1 MGPSAEEAVGKPKRS
16 LLRRIFWAIVIGV
29 GALVLLNTLLPDLD
43 LSGRDRVALIRVEGV
58 ILDAQATIGELKQYS
73 ENPLVKAIVL
83 RIDSPGGGVV
93 PSQEIHDAVKRVKN
107 KSNKAVIASMGT
119 VAASGGYYIAAATD
133 RIIANPGTLTGSIGV
148 IMETTNFEGLLKK
161 VGVEGVVIKSG
172 RFKDVGSPLRKMSD
186 EERKLLQSVMDDVH
200 QQFIQAVADGRSL
213 EPSEVEPLADGRIFT
228 GRQAKEARLV
238 DELGD
243 LEDAI
248 HIAADIAGIEGEPKV
263 VEPRKRFSIRDILE
277 SRWSSMFPKLEL
289 QTGVNL
295 KYLMAF

>member
-1 MGPSAEEAVGKPKRS
+1 MGPQVETTGRPKRS
-16 LLRRIFWAIVIGV
+16 IARRIVWAIVIGG
-29 GALVLLNTLLPDLD
+29 GALFVLNALLPDLD
-43 LSGRDRVALIRVEGV
+43 LSGQERVALIRVEGV

-107 KSNKAVIASMGT
+107 KSNKAIIASMGT

-148 IMETTNFEGLLKK
+148 IMEMANFEGLLKK
-161 VGVEGVVIKSG
+161 IGVEGVVIKSG
-172 RFKDVGSPLRKMSD
+172 RLKDVGSPLRKMSD

-200 QQFIQAVADGRSL
+200 HQFIQAVADGRSL
-213 EPSEVEPLADGRIFT
+213 ELSEVELLADGRIFT

-243 LEDAI
+243 LDDAI
-248 HIAADIAGIEGEPKV
+248 HIAADIAGMEGEPKV
-263 VEPRKRFSIRDILE
+263 VEPRKRFSFRDLIE
-277 SRWSSMFPKLEL
+277 SRWSSVFPKLEL
-289 QTGVNL
+289 ETGVKL

>member
-1 MGPSAEEAVGKPKRS
+1 MAPEAEITGRPKRS
-16 LLRRIFWAIVIGV
+16 IIRRVIWAIVIVG
-29 GALVLLNTLLPDLD
+29 GALLVLNAFLPDLD
-43 LSGRDRVALIRVEGV
+43 LSSQERVALIRVEGV
-58 ILDAQATIGELKQYS
+58 ILDAQATIGELKHYS

-148 IMETTNFEGLLKK
+148 IMEMANFEGLLKK
-161 VGVEGVVIKSG
+161 IGVEGVVIKSG

-200 QQFIQAVADGRSL
+200 HQFIQAVADGRSL
-213 EPSEVEPLADGRIFT
+213 ELSDVEPMADGRIFT
-228 GRQAKEARLV
+228 GRQAKEMRLV

-243 LEDAI
+243 LDDAI
-248 HIAADIAGIEGEPKV
+248 HIAADIAGMEGEPKV
-263 VEPRKRFSIRDILE
+263 VEPRKRFSFRDILE
-277 SRWSSMFPKLEL
+277 SRWSSVFPKLEL
-289 QTGVNL
+289 ETGVKL

>member
-1 MGPSAEEAVGKPKRS
+1 MGPQTDTAGRPQRS
-16 LLRRIFWAIVIGV
+16 LLRRILWAIVIVG
-29 GALVLLNTLLPDLD
+29 GALILLNALLPDLD
-43 LSGRDRVALIRVEGV
+43 FSTQDRVALIRIEGV
-58 ILDAQATIGELKQYS
+58 ILDAQATISELKHYS
-73 ENPLVKAIVL
+73 DNPLVKAIVL

-107 KSNKAVIASMGT
+107 KSNKAIIASMGT

-133 RIIANPGTLTGSIGV
+133 RIIANPGSLTGSIGV
-148 IMETTNFEGLLKK
+148 IMEMANFEGLMKK

-213 EPSEVEPLADGRIFT
+213 EVSEVEPLADGRIYT
-228 GRQAKEARLV
+228 GRQAKEARLI

-243 LEDAI
+243 LDDAI
-248 HIAADIAGIEGEPKV
+248 HIAADIAGMEGEPKV
-263 VEPRKRFSIRDILE
+263 VEPRKRFSFRDIIE
-277 SRWSSMFPKLEL
+277 SRWASVFPKLEL
-289 QTGVNL
+289 DTGVKL

>member
-1 MGPSAEEAVGKPKRS
+1 MGPQTETAGKPKRS
-16 LLRRIFWAIVIGV
+16 LVRRIIW
-29 GALVLLNTLLPDLD
+29 ALVIAGGAVLLLNALLPDLD
-43 LSGRDRVALIRVEGV
+43 LSGQERVAVIRIEGV
-58 ILDAQATIGELKQYS
+58 ILDAQATIGELQQYS

-107 KSNKAVIASMGT
+107 KSNKAIIASMGT

-148 IMETTNFEGLLKK
+148 IMEMANFEGLLKK
-161 VGVEGVVIKSG
+161 IGVEGVVIKSG
-172 RFKDVGSPLRKMSD
+172 RFKDVGSPLRKMSE

-200 QQFIQAVADGRSL
+200 HQFIQAVADGRSL
-213 EPSEVEPLADGRIFT
+213 ELTDVEPLADGRIFT

-243 LEDAI
+243 LDDAI
-248 HIAADIAGIEGEPKV
+248 HIAADIAGMEGEPKV
-263 VEPRKRFSIRDILE
+263 VEPRKRFSFRDILE
-277 SRWSSMFPKLEL
+277 SRWSSVFPKLEIE
-289 QTGVNL
+289 TGVKL

>member
-1 MGPSAEEAVGKPKRS
+1 MGPQADTAVRPQRS
-16 LLRRIFWAIVIGV
+16 LLRRIFWAIVIGG
-29 GALVLLNTLLPDLD
+29 GALILLNALLPDLD
-43 LSGRDRVALIRVEGV
+43 FSSQDRVARIRIEGV
-58 ILDAQATIGELKQYS
+58 ILDAQATISELKQYS

-148 IMETTNFEGLLKK
+148 IMEMANFEGLMKK

-200 QQFIQAVADGRSL
+200 HQFIQAVADGRSL
-213 EPSEVEPLADGRIFT
+213 EVSDVEPLADGRIYT

-243 LEDAI
+243 LDDAI
-248 HIAADIAGIEGEPKV
+248 HIAADIAGMEGEPKV
-263 VEPRKRFSIRDILE
+263 VEPRKRFSFRDIIE
-277 SRWSSMFPKLEL
+277 SRWASVFPKLEL
-289 QTGVNL
+289 NTGVKL

>member
-1 MGPSAEEAVGKPKRS
+1 MGPQADTAGKPQRS
-16 LLRRIFWAIVIGV
+16 LLRRILWAIVIAG
-29 GALVLLNTLLPDLD
+29 GALIVLNALLPDLD
-43 LSGRDRVALIRVEGV
+43 FSTQDRVALIRIEGV
-58 ILDAQATIGELKQYS
+58 ILDAQATISELKHYS
-73 ENPLVKAIVL
+73 DNPLVKAIVL

-107 KSNKAVIASMGT
+107 KSNKAIIASMGT

-133 RIIANPGTLTGSIGV
+133 RIIANPGSLTGSIGV
-148 IMETTNFEGLLKK
+148 IMEMANFEGLMKK

-213 EPSEVEPLADGRIFT
+213 EVSEVEPLADGRIYT
-228 GRQAKEARLV
+228 GRQAKEARLI

-243 LEDAI
+243 LDDAI
-248 HIAADIAGIEGEPKV
+248 HIAADIAGMEGEPKV
-263 VEPRKRFSIRDILE
+263 VEPRKRFSFRDIIE
-277 SRWSSMFPKLEL
+277 SRWSSVFPKLEFD
-289 QTGVNL
+289 TGVKL

>member
-1 MGPSAEEAVGKPKRS
+1 MGPHTDTAGKPQRS
-16 LLRRIFWAIVIGV
+16 LLRRILWAIVIVG
-29 GALVLLNTLLPDLD
+29 GALILLNALLPDLD
-43 LSGRDRVALIRVEGV
+43 FSTQDRVALIRIEGV
-58 ILDAQATIGELKQYS
+58 ILDAQATISELKHYS

-148 IMETTNFEGLLKK
+148 IMEMANFEGLMKK

-200 QQFIQAVADGRSL
+200 HQFIQAVADGRSL
-213 EPSEVEPLADGRIFT
+213 EVSDVEPLADGRIYT

-243 LEDAI
+243 LDDAI
-248 HIAADIAGIEGEPKV
+248 HIAADIAGMEGEPKV
-263 VEPRKRFSIRDILE
+263 VEPRKRFSFRDIIE
-277 SRWSSMFPKLEL
+277 SRWASVFPKLEL
-289 QTGVNL
+289 NTGVKL

>member
-1 MGPSAEEAVGKPKRS
+1 M
-16 LLRRIFWAIVIGV
+16 LRRIFWAIIIGV
-29 GALVLLNTLLPDLD
+29 GALMLINALLPDLD
-43 LSGRDRVALIRVEGV
+43 FSGQDRVAIIRIEGV
-58 ILDAQATIGELKQYS
+58 ILDAQSTISELKQYS

-148 IMETTNFEGLLKK
+148 IMEMANFEGLMKK

-200 QQFIQAVADGRSL
+200 HQFIQAVADGRAL
-213 EPSEVEPLADGRIFT
+213 EVSDVEPLADGRIYT

-243 LEDAI
+243 LDDAI
-248 HIAADIAGIEGEPKV
+248 HIAADIAGMEGEPKV
-263 VEPRKRFSIRDILE
+263 VEPRKRFSFRDIIE
-277 SRWSSMFPKLEL
+277 SRWASVFPKLEL
-289 QTGVNL
+289 DTGVKL

>member
-1 MGPSAEEAVGKPKRS
+1 MGPQTDTAGRPQRS
-16 LLRRIFWAIVIGV
+16 LLRRILWAIVIV
-29 GALVLLNTLLPDLD
+29 GGAMILLNALLPDLD
-43 LSGRDRVALIRVEGV
+43 FSTQDRVALIRIEGV
-58 ILDAQATIGELKQYS
+58 ILDAQATISELKHYS
-73 ENPLVKAIVL
+73 DNPLVKAIVL

-107 KSNKAVIASMGT
+107 KSNKAIIASMGT

-133 RIIANPGTLTGSIGV
+133 RIIANPGSLTGSIGV
-148 IMETTNFEGLLKK
+148 IMEMANFEGLMKK

-213 EPSEVEPLADGRIFT
+213 EVSEVEPLADGRIYT
-228 GRQAKEARLV
+228 GRQAKEARLI

-243 LEDAI
+243 LDDAI
-248 HIAADIAGIEGEPKV
+248 HIAADIAGMEGEPKV
-263 VEPRKRFSIRDILE
+263 VEPRKRFSFRDIIE
-277 SRWSSMFPKLEL
+277 SRWSSVFPKLEFD
-289 QTGVNL
+289 TGVKL

>member
-1 MGPSAEEAVGKPKRS
+1 MGPQADTAVRPQRS
-16 LLRRIFWAIVIGV
+16 LLRRIFWAIVIGG
-29 GALVLLNTLLPDLD
+29 GALILLNALLPDLD
-43 LSGRDRVALIRVEGV
+43 FSSQDRVALIRIEGV
-58 ILDAQATIGELKQYS
+58 ILDAQATISELKQYS
-73 ENPLVKAIVL
+73 ETPLVKAIVL

-148 IMETTNFEGLLKK
+148 IMEMANFEGLMKK

-200 QQFIQAVADGRSL
+200 HQFIQAVADGRSL
-213 EPSEVEPLADGRIFT
+213 EVSDVEPLADGRIYT

-243 LEDAI
+243 LDDAI
-248 HIAADIAGIEGEPKV
+248 HIAADIAGMEGEPKV
-263 VEPRKRFSIRDILE
+263 VEPRKRFSFRDIIE
-277 SRWSSMFPKLEL
+277 SRWASVFPKLEL
-289 QTGVNL
+289 NTGVKL

>member
-1 MGPSAEEAVGKPKRS
+1 MGPQADTAVRPQRS
-16 LLRRIFWAIVIGV
+16 LLRRIFWAIVIGG
-29 GALVLLNTLLPDLD
+29 GALILLNALLPDLD
-43 LSGRDRVALIRVEGV
+43 FSSQDRVALIRIEGV
-58 ILDAQATIGELKQYS
+58 ILDAQATISELKQYS

-148 IMETTNFEGLLKK
+148 IMEMANFEGLMKK

-200 QQFIQAVADGRSL
+200 HQFIQAVADGRSL
-213 EPSEVEPLADGRIFT
+213 EVSDVEPLADGRIYT
-228 GRQAKEARLV
+228 GRQAKDARLV

-243 LEDAI
+243 LDDAI
-248 HIAADIAGIEGEPKV
+248 HIAADIAGMEGEPKV
-263 VEPRKRFSIRDILE
+263 VEPRKRFSFRDIIE
-277 SRWSSMFPKLEL
+277 SRWASVFPKLEL
-289 QTGVNL
+289 NTGVKL

>member
-1 MGPSAEEAVGKPKRS
+1 MGPQADTAVRPQRS
-16 LLRRIFWAIVIGV
+16 LLRRIFWAIVIGG
-29 GALVLLNTLLPDLD
+29 GALILLNALFPDLD
-43 LSGRDRVALIRVEGV
+43 FSSQDRVALIRIEGV
-58 ILDAQATIGELKQYS
+58 ILDAQATISELKQYS

-148 IMETTNFEGLLKK
+148 IMEMANFEGLMKK

-200 QQFIQAVADGRSL
+200 HQFIQAVADGRSL
-213 EPSEVEPLADGRIFT
+213 EVSDVEPLADGRIYT
-228 GRQAKEARLV
+228 GRQAKDARLV

-243 LEDAI
+243 LDDAI
-248 HIAADIAGIEGEPKV
+248 HIAADIAGMEGEPKV
-263 VEPRKRFSIRDILE
+263 VEPRKRFSFRDIIE
-277 SRWSSMFPKLEL
+277 SRWASVFPRLEL
-289 QTGVNL
+289 NTGVKL